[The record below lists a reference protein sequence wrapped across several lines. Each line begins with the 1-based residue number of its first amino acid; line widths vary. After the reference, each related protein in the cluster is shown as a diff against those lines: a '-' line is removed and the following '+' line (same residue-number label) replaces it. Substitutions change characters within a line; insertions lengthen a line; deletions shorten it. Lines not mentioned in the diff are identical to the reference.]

1 MSQKANVRQRAY
13 DETAS
18 QPYVEFHELSLLIAR
33 LFNHEA
39 RSIGLTRTQW
49 MVLERLS
56 KEGEQ
61 SQTQLA
67 DSLSM
72 AKPPLGKVLDKL
84 QAEGWVRRR
93 RNPQDRRE
101 NLVSST
107 SAAAPLNEPLNL
119 IERGITEH
127 AMIGLTTA
135 DRQQLSSLLDR
146 VHSNLVRAL
155 EERT

>member
-1 MSQKANVRQRAY
+1 MSQKASVSQRAY

-33 LFNHEA
+33 LFNHEV
-39 RSIGLTRTQW
+39 RSIGLTRMQW

-56 KEGEQ
+56 QQGEQ

-119 IERGITEH
+119 IERGITEN

-155 EERT
+155 EEWT